1 MSILAEKIKFFR
13 KKCHLTQKELANL
26 LEIAPTAVS
35 AWEVGRNKPL
45 VDHIDQMAKIFQIK
59 KSQLLGEES
68 SPNVDSQVFTQ
79 KDQLTD
85 LFKNLN
91 SEDKNKL
98 LEMAQEMQE
107 DTSEYY
113 EITVTTKLAAGIG
126 YAFND
131 YDQEKV
137 IVGNR
142 PPRYDVAS
150 FVFGDSME
158 PKYHSGDIVYLADR
172 GLSSY
177 SGEVCA
183 VAYEG
188 KTYIKRLYTEAGYL
202 RLESL
207 NPKYDD
213 IFIDFPPQ
221 DGGYI
226 KIYEVIGSDTSIPA

>member
-1 MSILAEKIKFFR
+1 MSTLAEKIKFFR
-13 KKCHLTQKELANL
+13 KKWHLTQKELAHL
-26 LEIAPTAVS
+26 LDIAPTAVS

-45 VDHIDQMAKIFQIK
+45 IDHIEQMADIFQIK
-59 KSQLLGEES
+59 KAQLLGDDS
-68 SPNVDSQVFTQ
+68 LTSNDSQ
-79 KDQLTD
+79 KNQLAD
-85 LFKNLN
+85 LFENLN

-98 LEMAQEMQE
+98 LEMAQDMQE
-107 DTSEYY
+107 DTKEFY
-113 EITVTTKLAAGIG
+113 EVTVTTKLAAGIG

-158 PKYHSGDIVYLADR
+158 PKYHNGDIVYLADR

-177 SGEVCA
+177 SGEICA

-207 NPKYDD
+207 NSKYDD